1 MDGIQP
7 ILVVISIHSPLAGR
21 DPHQSAQC
29 VYQRFQSTRP
39 SRGETA
45 GTVWKR
51 VKSIFQSTRPSRG
64 ETRRC
69 DLLGGHA
76 AISIHSPLAGRDD
89 EVPRS
94 PGLPSISI
102 HSPLAGRD
110 SAPWCRCSGT
120 GYFNPL
126 APRGARRRPGRGPPP
141 RRDFNPLAPRGARR
155 ADQPQRPGLHEN
167 FNPLAPRGARRRF
180 SPICKHRNR
189 FQSTRPSRGETC

>member
-76 AISIHSPLAGRDD
+76 AISIHSPLAGRDSGD
-89 EVPRS
+89 AIMARL
-94 PGLPSISI
+94 GL
-102 HSPLAGRD
+102 
-110 SAPWCRCSGT
+110 
-120 GYFNPL
+120 
-126 APRGARRRPGRGPPP
+126 
-141 RRDFNPLAPRGARR
+141 
-155 ADQPQRPGLHEN
+155 
-167 FNPLAPRGARRRF
+167 
-180 SPICKHRNR
+180 
-189 FQSTRPSRGETC
+189 FQSTRPSRGETRPQSGGAGR